1 MFNVNLK
8 LSSESNA
15 IFLVRPLNLK
25 LFRTLELTLEE
36 GMTCFRW
43 SDESGY
49 YSNHHELLRVN
60 ERILRAIN
68 FELCHRC
75 DQIRTTGC
83 HGPGV
88 LSADPAA
95 NGKSP
100 PSFQWRQWHGGENTI
115 KKTKKK
121 REKRERGSGCLTRP
135 RRSCRHQQRTS
146 PSLKCRAEYRQEMQ
160 QFEKSHL
167 WKTGNPQCTSKYPK
181 YGSSCTVCRLKLQQ
195 HRFPFKQLLITYQ
208 PFIPWNMPC

>member
-121 REKRERGSGCLTRP
+121 ERETRARKRMPDTATPQPPPPTKDIPVAQVPGWIS
-135 RRSCRHQQRTS
+135 
-146 PSLKCRAEYRQEMQ
+146 
-160 QFEKSHL
+160 
-167 WKTGNPQCTSKYPK
+167 TGNATIREI
-181 YGSSCTVCRLKLQQ
+181 SSVKD
-195 HRFPFKQLLITYQ
+195 
-208 PFIPWNMPC
+208 W